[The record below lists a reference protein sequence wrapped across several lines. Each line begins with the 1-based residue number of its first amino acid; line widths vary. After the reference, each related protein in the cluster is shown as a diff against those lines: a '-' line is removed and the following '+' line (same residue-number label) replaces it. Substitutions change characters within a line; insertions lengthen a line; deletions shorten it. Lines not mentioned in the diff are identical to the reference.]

1 MHRTR
6 ERKKVV
12 VQWWSDGGLRRP
24 VVAGVAG
31 FNPKLFLDDTN
42 EMFVC
47 AKIRNLI
54 VLHGWSNGVLFAIR
68 YRKNVCD
75 EKMNKTT

>member
-42 EMFVC
+42 AMELDCVAWMV
-47 AKIRNLI
+47 
-54 VLHGWSNGVLFAIR
+54 
-68 YRKNVCD
+68 
-75 EKMNKTT
+75 